1 MNFQHVIES
10 LNIVLGLISNV
21 MLIYLCV
28 RFSKKNLGS
37 YKYLLIIFAS
47 YDLYLTVLHAIVDP
61 KIFNFDRLF
70 TMYSASFPTLPW
82 PTIIY
87 VSCFTVPFAL
97 TNVNF
102 LHRYW
107 AVKKP
112 INLTLFARPSFAF
125 LLAMYPFAQGATWT
139 TLALCADNDD
149 SHYVEQRYFET
160 YNLTVSGFKVMHHW
174 KDGQVNVRASLIL
187 LGAVIVMC
195 IQFAIAIFLA
205 TQTIAQIRKAKTFT
219 SNFRALQ
226 TKILQALFAQA
237 SVPVFLVYTPFGCVI
252 LFPFFGIP
260 DVFHMADLCMTITS
274 CFPAFDAI
282 VVILLI
288 KDYRDGLL
296 SLFCRRQ
303 ESSWMGAT
311 TVWHSHIA
319 NTVSMRL
326 D

>member
-70 TMYSASFPTLPW
+70 TMYSASFPTLPTYQ
-82 PTIIY
+82 PHTIREAFVCI
-87 VSCFTVPFAL
+87 SSGDVPFCP
-97 TNVNF
+97 
-102 LHRYW
+102 R
-107 AVKKP
+107 
-112 INLTLFARPSFAF
+112 
-125 LLAMYPFAQGATWT
+125 
-139 TLALCADNDD
+139 
-149 SHYVEQRYFET
+149 SH
-160 YNLTVSGFKVMHHW
+160 M

-205 TQTIAQIRKAKTFT
+205 TQTIAQIRKAKTFDG
-219 SNFRALQ
+219 
-226 TKILQALFAQA
+226 QA